1 MAPIGFELQTIN
13 SDLFPR
19 NKQYWFW
26 LALIGLGGPLGS
38 SLVSLMDDAALVPPL
53 GLQLGATRL
62 SLGRGLKW
70 LGLGVSLE
78 QATRVSYRDLFLIS
92 FGQFQKHLK
101 PPFLSLETLAH
112 VWSAS
117 DVKWCYTHT

>member
-1 MAPIGFELQTIN
+1 MAPIGFELQTLN
-13 SDLFPR
+13 SNLFPR

-38 SLVSLMDDAALVPPL
+38 SLVSLMDDAALVPSL

-70 LGLGVSLE
+70 LGLGVSPIETCFSYHL
-78 QATRVSYRDLFLIS
+78 VSS
-92 FGQFQKHLK
+92 KSNLK

-117 DVKWCYTHT
+117 DVKWCYTNT